1 MVNADRRVLAAVV
14 ASTFFVGF
22 GGGVVFPILPNLG
35 TVIGISPFLVGVIL
49 STNRFVRLVANAP
62 AGALV
67 DRIGTRTP
75 FVAGLAI
82 EGVATTGYVLAL
94 WMDAAGPVAVAG
106 VDVTAAEWWFILA
119 RILWGLGSALVFA
132 TAYTIATDVSSG
144 GSRGMDMG
152 IVRGGIL
159 LGFPAGLVM
168 GGVVSDLASV
178 EAAFGLAAA
187 FALFASVLAY
197 VSVPETHVESER
209 SSVKPWEVDTAI
221 PTLTVGL
228 VNFAV
233 LFAYIGALFATL
245 VLFLEAIEVGVF
257 GLNAQGS
264 SGVFMAVTVLA
275 AAVSMLGG
283 GKASDLRDSRVPI
296 LLGFLG
302 VSVIGFLLLAAVDA
316 GTFDGVVDPA
326 VTLIVAC
333 VLIGAGQGGVSGPMT
348 ALLADLT
355 PAERTGRA
363 MGTNNV
369 FGDVGGGLG
378 PLLSLPLVDVVG
390 FGPIYAACAL
400 LPAIAALVLVAGVY
414 VETGSVRPGT
424 ASVATGGAAAD
435 E

>member
-1 MVNADRRVLAAVV
+1 MTDDRRILAAVV

-35 TVIGISPFLVGVIL
+35 TVLGIAPLLVGVIL

-67 DRIGTRTP
+67 DRIGTRMP

-82 EGVATTGYVLAL
+82 EGVATAGYVLAL
-94 WMDAAGPVAVAG
+94 WMDGAGPVVVGG
-106 VDVTAAEWWFILA
+106 VDLTGAEWWFILA
-119 RILWGLGSALVFA
+119 RVCWGLGSALVFA
-132 TAYTIATDVSSG
+132 TAYTIATDVSTG

-159 LGFPAGLVM
+159 LGFPAGLVL

-178 EAAFGLAAA
+178 ATAFWVAAA
-187 FALFASVLAY
+187 FAAVASLLA
-197 VSVPETHVESER
+197 SLTVPETHVASER
-209 SSVKPWEVDTAI
+209 ESVKPWDVDTAL
-221 PTLTVGL
+221 PTLTVGV

-245 VLFLEAIEVGVF
+245 VLFLDRIDVGVL
-257 GLNAQGS
+257 GLDAQGT
-264 SGVFMAVTVLA
+264 SGMFMAVTVLA
-275 AAVSMLGG
+275 AAASMLGG
-283 GKASDLRDSRVPI
+283 GKASDLLDSRVPI
-296 LLGFLG
+296 LVGFLG
-302 VSVIGFLLLAAVDA
+302 VSVVGFLLLAAVDA
-316 GTFDGVVDPA
+316 AAFGGLVPPVVPL
-326 VTLIVAC
+326 TLAC
-333 VLIGAGQGGVSGPMT
+333 LLIGAGQGGVSGPMT

-378 PLLSLPLVDVVG
+378 PLVSLPLVDVVG
-390 FGPIYAACAL
+390 FGAIYAACAL
-400 LPAIAALVLVAGVY
+400 LPAIAAIVLLAGVHH
-414 VETGSVRPGT
+414 ETGSFRPGT
-424 ASVATGGAAAD
+424 AAITAGDAPGS